1 MSNGK
6 FPAFSVLMTV
16 YEKEKPLFLD
26 QALKSIENQTVK
38 PHEIVIV
45 KDGPLP
51 VDLDEV
57 LQNHEKSV
65 MSV

>member
-1 MSNGK
+1 MSNDK

-16 YEKEKPLFLD
+16 YEKEKPSFLD

-45 KDGPLP
+45 KD
-51 VDLDEV
+51 D
-57 LQNHEKSV
+57 HYR
-65 MSV
+65 

>member
-57 LQNHEKSV
+57 LQNHEKSFV
-65 MSV
+65 HV